1 MKEEDA
7 KIQDDSLKQ
16 AEEVESTNNQVA
28 TNTSAPTD
36 PSKEANP
43 VKEEVKIEVL
53 EEEWDNTNSPI
64 KPKKSFAKLLAK
76 LLIGLSCILVFVLII
91 LLVFHNV
98 IVSSMVTKAGTLLV
112 GTPVSLGKF
121 NISLSGKVEIADF
134 KVGNPEGY
142 QNQYAFQLKRIFVDV
157 NLPSVLSDEIVVN
170 KVEIDGV
177 AVDFESKLTTNNLND
192 IKANVEKNINS
203 LTNKFTGKKSK
214 ETTEEEP
221 AAEEPVAKDEKKAAK
236 SVLIKYLSIKNTALT
251 MSNKTLSSTVKL
263 PVADLEM
270 TDVGGKG
277 QSIAE
282 VVNKVLNSFFSSTQ
296 NTISNGAKV
305 ISDAGIKLGN
315 SLLNTGKNI
324 GDSVVDTGKKVGNSI
339 SETGKKIFKNLG
351 F

>member
-1 MKEEDA
+1 
-7 KIQDDSLKQ
+7 
-16 AEEVESTNNQVA
+16 
-28 TNTSAPTD
+28 
-36 PSKEANP
+36 
-43 VKEEVKIEVL
+43 
-53 EEEWDNTNSPI
+53 
-64 KPKKSFAKLLAK
+64 
-76 LLIGLSCILVFVLII
+76 
-91 LLVFHNV
+91 
-98 IVSSMVTKAGTLLV
+98 MVTKAGTLLV

-214 ETTEEEP
+214 ETTKEEPAAEEP